1 MKLYLNDNQRN
12 IVMEML
18 RASEDNAVKGKDAEL
33 AEAFNELYRRV
44 SPTNAVY
51 VSLNREEAET
61 LVEFCDVVRKSL
73 ANAVTFIKTKSEKS
87 EEEKKAE
94 LEQAESFLSEISEVM
109 DQLQGKIRANPAGS
123 NV

>member
-1 MKLYLNDNQRN
+1 
-12 IVMEML
+12 
-18 RASEDNAVKGKDAEL
+18 
-33 AEAFNELYRRV
+33 
-44 SPTNAVY
+44 